1 LDDLLHSGV
10 DRIFIGHIDRQMGDT
25 LHRDTSAAELIDDAA
40 VLFQGGCRAPSDAG
54 ASSGNNDDLVVFSH
68 HDFPPENIDPIR
80 VYRIAERLSILIAGL
95 WKSTGINLRKFL
107 HNQCQSTLENETLRK
122 YTILV
127 VLYKFEH
134 GLVYQLAIKDT
145 PELNRAAGS
154 KPYEDENEIR

>member
-1 LDDLLHSGV
+1 
-10 DRIFIGHIDRQMGDT
+10 MGDA
-25 LHRDTSAAELIDDAA
+25 LHRDISAAELIDDAA
-40 VLFQGGCRAPSDAG
+40 VLLQSGCRAPPDAG

-68 HDFPPENIDPIR
+68 HDFPPENVELIR

-107 HNQCQSTLENETLRK
+107 HNQCQLALENETLRK

-127 VLYKFEH
+127 ILYKFEH
-134 GLVYQLAIKDT
+134 GLVYQLAVKDIS
-145 PELNRAAGS
+145 ELKCAAGS